1 MFEGNPQAPAS
12 GRETLVELV
21 CNVVA
26 PTVVLL
32 FLSGADRL
40 GPALGVVV
48 ALAFPL
54 GHAAATVART
64 RTASPLTLIAVVG
77 VLLTG
82 GIALLELDVRWF
94 ALKEALV
101 PALFGVGVTLSAGTR
116 WSVLEVMLA
125 RVLHGERVREAL
137 DERGTTARFAA
148 RLAQSTRRVGALFL
162 ASSALTLVLARWMVT
177 SPTGT
182 EDFAAELGRYTAMS
196 FPAVGL
202 PTALGMALVL
212 RALLAG
218 LEEDTGREIDDL
230 AA

>member
-1 MFEGNPQAPAS
+1 MFEGKSQGPAS

-32 FLSGADRL
+32 FLSGEGRL

-54 GHAAATVART
+54 AHAAVTVART
-64 RTASPLTLIAVVG
+64 RAASPLTLLAVVG

-94 ALKEALV
+94 ALKEAAV
-101 PALFGVGVTLSAGTR
+101 PALFGLGVTATAGTR

-125 RVLHGERVREAL
+125 RVLHVERVREAL
-137 DERGTTARFAA
+137 AERGTTARFAE
-148 RLAQSTRRVGALFL
+148 RLARSTRRVGAVFL
-162 ASSALTLVLARWMVT
+162 ASSAATLVLARWMVT
-177 SPTGT
+177 SPTGS
-182 EDFAAELGRYTAMS
+182 EAFAAELGRYTAMS

-212 RALLAG
+212 RTLLAG
-218 LEEDTGREIDDL
+218 LEEDTGRVLDDL